1 MDELLEFKKNAI
13 LGKISGQPL
22 CEEYKAALRKC
33 GNDKEMLVR
42 LALMQQSTPYLSHA
56 CYEKTGLSKE
66 YILAN
71 FDEYINGKR
80 TFENVEGVGGYTYQ
94 LYVGYDKDFEITAD
108 VTSLMWCNGSQ
119 IAIESTKCPVLY
131 VSNKSDVSI
140 TGEGF
145 NAIRVYLFDESVVNL
160 DDFDENSSVL
170 VYKYSKDARFEIGK
184 YCLGK
189 VKVFN
194 KELKI

>member
-1 MDELLEFKKNAI
+1 MDKDFFYFLKNAYS
-13 LGKISGQPL
+13 SGL
-22 CEEYKAALRKC
+22 CKEYRDEIRICHGVDLQ
-33 GNDKEMLVR
+33 LVR
-42 LALMQQSTPYLSHA
+42 LAMRQQSYPWVATKIREGA
-56 CYEKTGLSKE
+56 ITTD
-66 YILAN
+66 YILRR
-71 FDEYINGKR
+71 FGKYLNGYVLKDCDGVAG
-80 TFENVEGVGGYTYQ
+80 FSYSWFVCVKNENSIFAKTNVAHFTNVRDTN
-94 LYVGYDKDFEITAD
+94 VVIP
-108 VTSLMWCNGSQ
+108 TSL
-119 IAIESTKCPVLY
+119 CPVLY

-170 VYKYSKDARFEIGK
+170 VYKYSKDARVEIGK

-189 VKVFN
+189 VKIFD

>member
-1 MDELLEFKKNAI
+1 MDALNNYYKNSLLGNLCGEYKNRWRVASNDKLELLK
-13 LGKISGQPL
+13 LSL
-22 CEEYKAALRKC
+22 C
-33 GNDKEMLVR
+33 
-42 LALMQQSTPYLSHA
+42 QQSIPHVCTFA
-56 CYEKTGLSKE
+56 YEGKGLTKE
-66 YILAN
+66 YIKEN
-71 FDEYINGKR
+71 FGAYING
-80 TFENVEGVGGYTYQ
+80 YTVCDADDVKGFKYG
-94 LYVGYDKDFEITAD
+94 LYVDYDFANALFAD
-108 VTSLMWCNGSQ
+108 KNVCSLMWCKDTNVVIPTSL
-119 IAIESTKCPVLY
+119 CPVLY

-170 VYKYSKDARFEIGK
+170 VYKYSKDARVEIGK

-189 VKVFN
+189 VKIFD